1 MSTDDL
7 GMGLAP
13 RRASVR
19 LMFAHPAHVLALGAG
34 SGLSP
39 IAPGTVGTLWGWV
52 SFLVIQQALAQSLSG
67 PLLDVAWALILAVGW
82 LVGCWACT
90 RTAQALRVADPGSVV
105 FDEIWA
111 FWLVLWVM
119 SPVDVVGQLLAFA
132 AFRFFDAVKPGPVGW
147 ADRLFKPLP
156 GQPIGWG
163 QGVGIMFDDL
173 VAAACTLFVLAL
185 AVVVRQGGVT
195 AGVLG

>member
-1 MSTDDL
+1 MTMNTD
-7 GMGLAP
+7 AP
-13 RRASVR
+13 RRASVG
-19 LMFAHPAHVLALGAG
+19 LMLSHPAHVLSFGAG

-52 SFLVIQQALAQSLSG
+52 SFLVIQQALAQRMAG
-67 PLLDVAWALILAVGW
+67 PLLDVAWALILSFGW
-82 LVGCWACT
+82 LIGCWACT

-105 FDEIWA
+105 FDEVWA

-119 SPVDVVGQLLAFA
+119 SPVDVVGQALAFV
-132 AFRFFDAVKPGPVGW
+132 AFRFFDAAKPGPVGW
-147 ADRLFKPLP
+147 ADRLFKLQP
-156 GQPIGWG
+156 GQPIGWA

-185 AVVVRQGGVT
+185 AVAVRQGGVT

>member
-1 MSTDDL
+1 MNTV
-7 GMGLAP
+7 AP
-13 RRASVR
+13 RRASVG
-19 LMFAHPAHVLALGAG
+19 LMFSHPAHVLAFGAG

-52 SFLVIQQALAQSLSG
+52 SFLVIQQALAHSLAG

-82 LVGCWACT
+82 LIGCWACT

-119 SPVDVVGQLLAFA
+119 SPVDLVGQALAFV
-132 AFRFFDAVKPGPVGW
+132 AFRFFDAAKPGPVGW
-147 ADRLFKPLP
+147 ADRLFKLRP

-173 VAAACTLFVLAL
+173 VAAGCTLLVLAL
-185 AVVVRQGGVT
+185 AVAVRQGGVT

>member
-1 MSTDDL
+1 MNMD
-7 GMGLAP
+7 AP
-13 RRASVR
+13 RRASVG
-19 LMFAHPAHVLALGAG
+19 LMFSHPAHVLSFGAG

-52 SFLVIQQALAQSLSG
+52 SFLVIQQALASSLAG
-67 PLLDVAWALILAVGW
+67 PLLDVAWALILAFGW
-82 LVGCWACT
+82 LIGCWACT

-105 FDEIWA
+105 FDEVWA
-111 FWLVLWVM
+111 FWLVLWVI
-119 SPVDVVGQLLAFA
+119 SPVDLIGQALAFA
-132 AFRFFDAVKPGPVGW
+132 AFRFFDAAKPGPVGW
-147 ADRLFKPLP
+147 ADRLFKLRP
-156 GQPIGWG
+156 GQPIGWA

-173 VAAACTLFVLAL
+173 VAAACTLLVLAL

>member
-7 GMGLAP
+7 GMTLAP

-19 LMFAHPAHVLALGAG
+19 LMFAHPAHVLAFGAG

-52 SFLVIQQALAQSLSG
+52 SFLVIQQALVRSLSG
-67 PLLDVAWALILAVGW
+67 PLLDVAWALILALGW
-82 LVGCWACT
+82 LIGCWACT
-90 RTAQALRVADPGSVV
+90 RTAQAMRVADPGSVV

-119 SPVDVVGQLLAFA
+119 SPVDVAGQALAFV
-132 AFRFFDAVKPGPVGW
+132 AFRFFDAAKPGPVGW
-147 ADRLFKPLP
+147 ADRLFKLQP
-156 GQPIGWG
+156 GQPIGWA

-173 VAAACTLFVLAL
+173 VAAACTLLVLAL

>member
-1 MSTDDL
+1 MNMD
-7 GMGLAP
+7 AP
-13 RRASVR
+13 RRASVG
-19 LMFAHPAHVLALGAG
+19 LMFSHPAHVLSFGAG

-52 SFLVIQQALAQSLSG
+52 SFLVIQQALASSLAG
-67 PLLDVAWALILAVGW
+67 PLLDVAWALILAFGW
-82 LVGCWACT
+82 LIGCWACT

-105 FDEIWA
+105 FDEVWA
-111 FWLVLWVM
+111 FWLVLWVI
-119 SPVDVVGQLLAFA
+119 SPVDLSGQALAFA
-132 AFRFFDAVKPGPVGW
+132 AFRFFDAAKPGPVGW
-147 ADRLFKPLP
+147 ADRLFKLRP
-156 GQPIGWG
+156 GQPIGWA

-173 VAAACTLFVLAL
+173 VAAACTLLVLAL

>member
-1 MSTDDL
+1 MNPDEP
-7 GMGLAP
+7 MAP
-13 RRASVR
+13 RRASVG
-19 LMFAHPAHVLALGAG
+19 LMFSHPAHVLALGAG

-52 SFLVIQQALAQSLSG
+52 SFLVIQRALEQSLAG
-67 PLLDVAWALILAVGW
+67 PLIDVAWALILAFGW
-82 LVGCWACT
+82 LIGCWACT

-119 SPVDVVGQLLAFA
+119 SPVDLVGQALAFV
-132 AFRFFDAVKPGPVGW
+132 AFRFFDAAKPGPVGW
-147 ADRLFKPLP
+147 ADRLFTLRP
-156 GQPIGWG
+156 GQAIGWG

>member
-1 MSTDDL
+1 MTMNTD
-7 GMGLAP
+7 AP
-13 RRASVR
+13 RRASVG
-19 LMFAHPAHVLALGAG
+19 LMLSHPAHVLSFGAG

-52 SFLVIQQALAQSLSG
+52 SFLVIQQALAQRLAG
-67 PLLDVAWALILAVGW
+67 PLLDVAWALILAFGW
-82 LVGCWACT
+82 LIGCWACT

-105 FDEIWA
+105 FDEVWA

-119 SPVDVVGQLLAFA
+119 SPVDLIGQALAFA
-132 AFRFFDAVKPGPVGW
+132 AFRFFDAAKPGPVGW
-147 ADRLFKPLP
+147 ADRLFKLQP
-156 GQPIGWG
+156 GQPIGWA

-185 AVVVRQGGVT
+185 AVALRQGGVT

>member
-1 MSTDDL
+1 MTLNTD
-7 GMGLAP
+7 AP
-13 RRASVR
+13 RRASVG
-19 LMFAHPAHVLALGAG
+19 LMLSHPAHVLSFGGG

-52 SFLVIQQALAQSLSG
+52 SFLVIQQALAQRLAG
-67 PLLDVAWALILAVGW
+67 PLLDVAWALILAFGW
-82 LVGCWACT
+82 LIGCWACT

-105 FDEIWA
+105 FDEVWA

-119 SPVDVVGQLLAFA
+119 SPVDVAGQALAFV
-132 AFRFFDAVKPGPVGW
+132 AFRFFDAAKPGPVGW
-147 ADRLFKPLP
+147 ADRLFKLAP
-156 GQPIGWG
+156 GQPIGWA

-173 VAAACTLFVLAL
+173 VAAACTLLLLAL
-185 AVVVRQGGVT
+185 AVAVRQGGVT

>member
-1 MSTDDL
+1 
-7 GMGLAP
+7 
-13 RRASVR
+13 
-19 LMFAHPAHVLALGAG
+19 MFSHPAHVLALGAG

-52 SFLVIQQALAQSLSG
+52 SFLVIQRALEHSLAG
-67 PLLDVAWALILAVGW
+67 PLLDVAWALILAFGW
-82 LVGCWACT
+82 LIGCWACT
-90 RTAQALRVADPGSVV
+90 RTAQAMRVADPGSVV

-119 SPVDVVGQLLAFA
+119 SPVDLVGQALAFV
-132 AFRFFDAVKPGPVGW
+132 AFRFFDAAKPGPVGW
-147 ADRLFKPLP
+147 ADRLFKLRP
-156 GQPIGWG
+156 GQAIGWG

>member
-1 MSTDDL
+1 MNPDEP
-7 GMGLAP
+7 MAP
-13 RRASVR
+13 RRASVG
-19 LMFAHPAHVLALGAG
+19 LMFSHPAHVLAFGAG

-52 SFLVIQQALAQSLSG
+52 SFLVIQRALEQSLAG
-67 PLLDVAWALILAVGW
+67 PLLDVAWALILAFGW
-82 LVGCWACT
+82 LIGCWACT

-119 SPVDVVGQLLAFA
+119 SPVDLVGQALAFV
-132 AFRFFDAVKPGPVGW
+132 AFRFFDAAKPGPVGW
-147 ADRLFKPLP
+147 ADRLFKLRP
-156 GQPIGWG
+156 GQAIGWG

-173 VAAACTLFVLAL
+173 VAAACTLFLLAL